1 MDINF
6 PLVLVC
12 AVAISGVVWLI
23 DALFF
28 AKGRAA
34 RVADVKAKMD
44 DGAGEEA
51 RQLAID
57 AAAQEPMLVEYSKSF
72 FPVLAIVLVLR
83 SFIAEPFQIP
93 SGSMI
98 PTLKVGDFILV
109 NKFAYGLRLP
119 VLRTKIID
127 VNEPKRGEVMV
138 FFPPHKPDT
147 YFIKRIIGVPGD
159 HILLKNHQLY
169 VNGEAVPQKT
179 LAKLP
184 PARPSYELAR
194 ETMGG
199 KEHNI
204 RMHVVPGQ
212 LSRKG
217 EWVVKEGHYFMMG
230 DNRDESSDSRVWGQV
245 PEENIV
251 GKAFAVWM
259 HWESFLSIP
268 SFDNVGSIE

>member
-34 RVADVKAKMD
+34 RVAEVKARMD

-51 RQLAID
+51 RQLAIE

-72 FPVLAIVLVLR
+72 FPVLAMVLVLR

-119 VLRTKIID
+119 VLRTKVID
-127 VNEPKRGEVMV
+127 VNQPKRGEVMV

-159 HILLKNHQLY
+159 HILLKNHQVW
-169 VNGEAVPQKT
+169 VNGEPLVQKT
-179 LAKLP
+179 IAKLP
-184 PARPSYELAR
+184 PARPRYELAR
-194 ETMGG
+194 ETIGEV
-199 KEHNI
+199 EHDI
-204 RMHVVPGQ
+204 KKHVVPGQ

-259 HWESFLSIP
+259 HWESFLSVP